1 MLEINKSDLV
11 AKFKA
16 EAEDLVRRANAAGV
30 IITVDTQPLKPL
42 AMRNYRLVVDAR
54 ESR

>member
-1 MLEINKSDLV
+1 MPEGNKAEII

-30 IITVDTQPLKPL
+30 IITVDTVPLKPL
-42 AMRNYRLVVDAR
+42 AMRNYTLAVTAR
-54 ESR
+54 EAR